1 MHTRSWFN
9 QVKGLA
15 CTLLFIL
22 ATSGPLS
29 AQRGA
34 LTVPRNLAELV
45 AQADTIVRG
54 RVLLARVERHPRLT
68 NLYTVVVTLRVED
81 TFKGDAKESFEF
93 RQFIWDIRDRYDAA
107 GYRKGQRLLLL
118 MNQPTQYGLSSPVGL
133 QQGRFRIVRDP
144 RGVEYAVNGHNN
156 SGLFRAVTSQLERR
170 RLELGP
176 TLSQKLAKHKTG
188 PLELGDLEKL
198 IQALTGAQ

>member
-22 ATSGPLS
+22 ATSGPLP

-34 LTVPRNLAELV
+34 ITIPRNLAEMV
-45 AQADTIVRG
+45 AQDDKIVSG
-54 RVLLARVERHPRLT
+54 RFLLSRVDRHPQLT

-81 TFKGDAKESFEF
+81 TLKGDAKESFEF

-144 RGVEYAVNGHNN
+144 RGMEYAVNGHNN
-156 SGLFRAVTSQLERR
+156 SGLLRAVAAQLEKR
-170 RLELGP
+170 RLELRP

-188 PLELGDLEKL
+188 PLELGDLEEL
-198 IQALTGAQ
+198 IQTLTGAQ